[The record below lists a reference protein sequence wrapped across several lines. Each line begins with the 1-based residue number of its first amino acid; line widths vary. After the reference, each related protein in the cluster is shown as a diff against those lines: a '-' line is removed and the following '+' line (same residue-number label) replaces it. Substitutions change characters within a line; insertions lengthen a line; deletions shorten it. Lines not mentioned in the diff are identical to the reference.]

1 MNTTM
6 AFETEDDRWMAAQAR
21 DAQADGHFV
30 YVVCAVAIRLN

>member
-6 AFETEDDRWMAAQAR
+6 AYETEDDRWTAVQAR

-30 YVVCAVAIRLN
+30 YAVCAVAIRLN